1 MIGKLIVTIII
12 GLIIVIIGYQIEQ
25 KYKNENTPTW
35 LDIAILF
42 LYVIGLTPIAFAI
55 YYGMIYFIILE

>member
-25 KYKNENTPTW
+25 KCKNENTPTW

-55 YYGMIYFIILE
+55 YYGMI